1 MFDKIST
8 VLSINDKRKFYILFF
23 IIILVIFI
31 EMIGISLIPLYVILV
46 SDPSTFI
53 SKIPLENLRIY
64 LNDYNANTF
73 IIYSTICLFIIFLF
87 KNLLLGLFVY
97 IQGKI
102 IIQFNKLTSGFLF
115 NHYISSNYLFYVNTN
130 PSQITRILDTDIGL
144 TFNLIQT
151 ILKLIREALVVIS
164 ILALMLIVNFKLYF
178 TTFLFFLIFL
188 GIFYYLFKDKLKSK
202 GKKYQD
208 ESSKII
214 KIINQSFNSL
224 KEIKISKSEGFFSNI
239 FNLCVEKRQ
248 NLSFFN
254 HLMSTLPRLFL
265 EIFAIGIITLFT
277 LSFFYFHYPISTFI
291 PLLSL
296 MAVACVRFIPAF
308 NNIVSS
314 INTIKFYS
322 PSLDVISDAILNS
335 QKVKSY
341 KDKIISNKNF
351 LFNKR
356 IEFKDV
362 SYKYD
367 RQKENVL
374 NDIDLTIDKGGI
386 YAFSGE
392 SGSGKTTL
400 INLLLGFLD
409 PDKGKISIDEFE
421 LSKNVNLWQTK
432 IGYIPQNVYL
442 LDESLKENIAF
453 GVNEKDYD
461 QAKLDKA
468 ISQSRLD
475 KFVSTLPN
483 GIETNLGNMGN
494 KISGGQKQRIGIA
507 RALYRDPEILIF
519 DEATNSLDKEVE
531 KEIFED
537 VYNNKGSKTI
547 IIISHQ
553 KFFYDKCDEVFKLKN
568 GKLVK

>member
-1 MFDKIST
+1 
-8 VLSINDKRKFYILFF
+8 
-23 IIILVIFI
+23 
-31 EMIGISLIPLYVILV
+31 
-46 SDPSTFI
+46 
-53 SKIPLENLRIY
+53 
-64 LNDYNANTF
+64 
-73 IIYSTICLFIIFLF
+73 
-87 KNLLLGLFVY
+87 
-97 IQGKI
+97 
-102 IIQFNKLTSGFLF
+102 
-115 NHYISSNYLFYVNTN
+115 
-130 PSQITRILDTDIGL
+130 
-144 TFNLIQT
+144 
-151 ILKLIREALVVIS
+151 
-164 ILALMLIVNFKLYF
+164 
-178 TTFLFFLIFL
+178 
-188 GIFYYLFKDKLKSK
+188 
-202 GKKYQD
+202 
-208 ESSKII
+208 
-214 KIINQSFNSL
+214 
-224 KEIKISKSEGFFSNI
+224 
-239 FNLCVEKRQ
+239 
-248 NLSFFN
+248 
-254 HLMSTLPRLFL
+254 MSTLPRLFL